1 VNEVPAALS
10 EVLAEYAPRL
20 LGLSVSAR
28 ASESPPGLSL
38 ELGGS
43 LDGNNSHDFGAIAK
57 AALQS
62 VRGGDALI
70 LDLGSLTYISS
81 TGVGAFTTILAEA
94 RRRETYLFLRG
105 VQERVKSVFDV
116 LGFSEFFA
124 FLEPEPGTKA

>member
-1 VNEVPAALS
+1 MNEVPTEFS
-10 EVLAEYAPRL
+10 EALAEYAPRL
-20 LGLSVSAR
+20 VGLSVSAR

-43 LDGNNSHDFGAIAK
+43 LDGNNSHDFGAIAQ
-57 AALQS
+57 AALKS

-70 LDLGSLTYISS
+70 LDLGALTYISS
-81 TGVGAFTTILAEA
+81 TGVGTLTSILSEA

-105 VQERVKSVFDV
+105 MQDRVKAVFDV

-124 FLEPEPGTKA
+124 FLEAGSGA